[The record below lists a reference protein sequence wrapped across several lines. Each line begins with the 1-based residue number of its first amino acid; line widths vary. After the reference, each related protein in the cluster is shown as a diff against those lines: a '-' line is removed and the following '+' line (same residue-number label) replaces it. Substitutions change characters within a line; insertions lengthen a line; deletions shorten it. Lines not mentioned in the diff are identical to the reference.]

1 MKNRKSVEELRE
13 IGSVEEWVSGGLI
26 EKVTFEQ
33 RLGEEVIQGFCRG
46 TVFQAREEQSHV
58 PEAACALHDG
68 GELRKSARGVTGK
81 S

>member
-1 MKNRKSVEELRE
+1 M
-13 IGSVEEWVSGGLI
+13 
-26 EKVTFEQ
+26 TFEQ